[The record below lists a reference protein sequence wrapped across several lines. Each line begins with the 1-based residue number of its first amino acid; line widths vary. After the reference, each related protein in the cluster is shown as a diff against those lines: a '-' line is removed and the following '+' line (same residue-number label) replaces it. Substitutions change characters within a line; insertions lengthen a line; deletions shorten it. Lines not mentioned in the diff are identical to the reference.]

1 MRNQVIVS
9 KNRNKMIKKYLPF
22 LLLFVLTLTSLTHA
36 QDRILVYAA
45 VVDGDTIP
53 YFKMK
58 EVTITGISAY
68 LTPEE
73 IRKNQKL
80 IRNVKKVLPYAKM
93 GRVRLDQ
100 IEAAAAKMAP
110 KDRKAYIKKMEKD
123 LLGEFTDELKGFT
136 TSQGRVLLKLVDRE
150 TGLTS
155 YELVDEMRGHLR
167 AGFYQAFAK
176 LWGYNL
182 KKQFDPLHNKEDNLL
197 ERVVLSVEAGKI

>member
-1 MRNQVIVS
+1 MLKKILSIFALVLVS
-9 KNRNKMIKKYLPF
+9 SACL
-22 LLLFVLTLTSLTHA
+22 VHA

-45 VVDGDTIP
+45 IVDGDTIP

-58 EVTITGISAY
+58 GTTVSGISSY

-110 KDRKAYIKKMEKD
+110 KERKAYIKKMEKE

-167 AGFYQAFAK
+167 AGFYQTFAK

-182 KKQFDPLHNKEDNLL
+182 KKQYDPIHSKEDNLM